1 MGRLHAGQA
10 KCNIGGHYFENNTEL
25 CKYTKKRIEKKITK
39 WRRDKT
45 RGLGTHFFKRLYA
58 KKQQNIKQNRRKK
71 KCLILD
77 IHEHNLLDVSLT
89 D

>member
-1 MGRLHAGQA
+1 MQ
-10 KCNIGGHYFENNTEL
+10 
-25 CKYTKKRIEKKITK
+25 KKITK

-58 KKQQNIKQNRRKK
+58 KPKKQNNVSMKRENKIQK
-71 KCLILD
+71 LLD

-89 D
+89 DKSLNSKKKHM